1 MKVCAACGSVHTDG
15 AWLCADCGN
24 RPEVIDGVTAFA
36 PALATSGAGFREDY
50 FADLAAIEAGSFW
63 FRARSAL
70 IIWAMRRYVPN
81 PRNFLEI
88 GCGTGFVLSG
98 VRAAFPSAD
107 LSGSEVFTA
116 GLAFA
121 AERVPSARFYQM
133 DARDIPFRD
142 EFDAVGAFDVI
153 EHIEEDEAVIS
164 EVGRALRPGG
174 SFLITV
180 PQHPALWSAQD
191 EHAFHVRRYV
201 AGDLRRKLEAAGFEV
216 VRMTSFVSLLLPAL
230 IASRRRMRGQ
240 TEATSSEFDAID
252 AVRLPWVINRVLEAV
267 MAVERAVIRGGVSF
281 PAGGSLLVV
290 ARKRAGAEAPR

>member
-1 MKVCAACGSVHTDG
+1 MKVCAACGSARIDG
-15 AWLCADCGN
+15 AWRCADCGN
-24 RPEVIDGVTAFA
+24 QPEMMDGVTAFA
-36 PALATSGAGFREDY
+36 PALAASGAGFREDY

-70 IIWAMRRYVPN
+70 IIWAMRRYLPN

-88 GCGTGFVLSG
+88 GCGTGFVLRG
-98 VRAAFPSAD
+98 LRGAFPSAE

-133 DARDIPFRD
+133 DAREIPFRD
-142 EFDAVGAFDVI
+142 EFDAIGAFDVI
-153 EHIEEDEAVIS
+153 EHIEEDEAVMA

-201 AGDLRRKLEAAGFEV
+201 ARDLRRKLEAAGFEIL
-216 VRMTSFVSLLLPAL
+216 RMTSFVSLLLPML
-230 IASRRRMRGQ
+230 FASRRRMP
-240 TEATSSEFDAID
+240 AAASSDFDAID
-252 AVRLPWVINRVLEAV
+252 AVRLPWVVNRILEVV

-290 ARKRAGAEAPR
+290 ARKRAGADAPP

>member
-1 MKVCAACGSVHTDG
+1 MRVCAACGSARIDG
-15 AWLCADCGN
+15 AWLCSECFHQ
-24 RPEVIDGVTAFA
+24 PEMIDGITAFA
-36 PALATSGAGFREDY
+36 PALASSGGGFREDY

-63 FRARSAL
+63 FRARGAL
-70 IIWAMRRYVPN
+70 IIWAMRRYLPS

-98 VRAAFPSAD
+98 LRAAFPSAE

-116 GLAFA
+116 GLAVA

-133 DARDIPFRD
+133 DAREIPFRE

-153 EHIEEDEAVIS
+153 EHIDEDDVVIA

-191 EHAFHVRRYV
+191 DHAFHVRRYV
-201 AGDLRRKLEAAGFEV
+201 ARDLRRKLEAAGFEV
-216 VRMTSFVSLLLPAL
+216 LRMTSFVSLLLPML
-230 IASRRRMRGQ
+230 FASRRLMP
-240 TEATSSEFDAID
+240 AAAASSEFDAID
-252 AVRLPWVINRVLEAV
+252 AVRLPWVVNRILEVV

-290 ARKRAGAEAPR
+290 ARKRAGAEAPP